1 MPDHSSVSSTGG
13 LGTNFEQ
20 HIQAAFLIGL
30 LTGGA
35 PPCIADAQI
44 TALYFQTTDLGY
56 STDDLL
62 VETQSRLGQQHRL
75 LLQIKHNLTLSAAED
90 NEFEKVM
97 RQFWQDYQAADRF
110 DPNRD
115 RLVIVKG
122 GLNDG
127 ERNHIKIVL
136 NWARFN
142 ASSATF
148 FLEVRKSQ
156 QKKDRVELFRT
167 VLARVSHQTITD
179 DELWRFLRCVELLDY
194 DLKSTGSVD
203 EAFLLQLINLAIPN
217 PDVVAPLTVWQEA
230 VTEATEF
237 DNNGGS
243 VEITSLPDRPFY
255 HRFTQTR
262 LRPVMQAVQRLI
274 GDNQIVTRRLRNRVG
289 NVTLPRQDDKAAVL
303 QALGQH
309 QVVIVT
315 GGAGVGKSALMRD
328 VLDQYVTGNGYWA
341 FRAEQ
346 FSVPHLG
353 QVFALQGVSEP
364 LPALLAAWALLP
376 QKVLYIDSAE
386 KLLEGPPDDAFH
398 QLLAQVATLGK
409 VTLILTARQHAVEL
423 LIHRYQLDD
432 SACITVPSLTDEDLA
447 NLSQQVPRLDQL
459 LHNEKLR
466 ELLRSLKYLDLAIKL
481 LSKTPDDLSAA
492 SRTEFKN
499 ELWKYVVEDAPNQQ
513 DALHWKRGR
522 AFESIALRRAR
533 QLALFVGADAQDD
546 RALLALVHDDLLFQD
561 EAETG
566 FAPTHDVLEDLALVR
581 FIRGHWNPAL
591 GVAAFFTAIGSS
603 PALRRS
609 FRLWV
614 EEVAME
620 EPAQV
625 VALIGQVL
633 DQNTLEK
640 YWLDESLIAVLRSTN
655 AEVFFTSFEQALLD
669 EDAKFLARCLRL
681 MHTACTQRTYSASEE
696 SGVLVPV
703 GSGWAAALDF
713 CARHLDRLV
722 LLPIETVRLLGD
734 WQPGLS
740 RSAQALPAGA
750 ESAAVVVFYILE
762 QIEQG
767 EAYWRAAA
775 QGQELNRLIMVAYEV
790 AELAVERLRGL
801 LQRAQASTMAEGDQW
816 VPNLYKQ
823 LIKLCVSGV
832 ATAQLCRHLPEL
844 VVDILNQQW
853 RAQPRQARPGHYTPH
868 WAQLGQEE
876 QFGLTADLRTE
887 PPSIY
892 STPVWELLRYRAEI
906 GIPFVA
912 DLVNYCTR
920 TYQRHQAAHDPL
932 VVTEFTTADGTVVRQ
947 HGNSELWA
955 AYRGSGQ
962 LPVVLESVLMSMEKF
977 FLEMPPAASPGESAP
992 LNQWFNY
999 LLTHAESVALS
1010 GVLASVAMARFTQ
1023 LEGQWSP
1030 LVSVREFLEWD
1041 ASRVVAEYMPHS
1053 LLGVNK
1059 SLVAR
1064 RERTASNKLPHRL
1077 GFQRGLGSFVA
1088 HYLLQQGEF
1097 TPQLLAILDSH
1108 DAALT
1113 ETTSLYWRKLLIETD
1128 PRKWKVTVDEE
1139 QQLASIQPDYGGPVQ
1154 AMLTADEPERAAESL
1169 RLHMSSQIG
1178 DFLDGKEGAAWG
1190 IDTWLSMYA
1199 AYTRPGREA
1208 STDYR
1213 MAGLAL
1219 LGLRHFRSSLDPKH
1233 IRWCRSTICSCLEF
1247 KLETI
1252 HHYETAHM
1260 WEERFSLFD
1269 EPHLLQSF
1277 ALLYGSAADEL
1288 ARQEVVLLLLR
1299 TVSAPLPEHKQV
1311 HLFAHLR
1318 ETFFPQYPDLLPVV
1332 WAVLLE
1338 YARQVMRAREA
1349 GEYRRT
1355 NDAEYEAA
1363 KTAALTPL
1371 LAGPVPTIVLDHLS
1385 PTTHDP
1391 SLLVSAL
1398 ELIPPTTQLPLF
1410 SGYITRLTTL
1420 MVQDLGRPKSPGY
1433 ATRNEEERQFNIGQL
1448 FGIRGSLPRI
1458 LLFSD
1463 IDQARGLL
1471 GQLLQGLNQQPAT
1484 HYAAGDDMQEF
1495 VGAILAQVI
1504 RELDTL
1510 VAAPADARST
1520 ARTLH
1525 FWQLWEH
1532 LLAQLPTPAT
1542 APLVPLALLDIAWK
1556 PTATHWQP
1564 LDRGQAYYRRAM
1576 QQVGATHLHS
1586 LLKVLST
1593 VGDKS
1598 LLPDALLVV
1607 VAICQNHPAQLL
1619 ALFQTG
1625 PATAF
1630 IERLLQHHM
1639 RRIKTSPELF
1649 NGFMW
1654 LLDKMVDFGSPTAYL
1669 VREDAVTF
1677 KNQ

>member
-35 PPCIADAQI
+35 PPCISDVRI

-62 VETQSRLGQQHRL
+62 VVTQSRLGQQHRL

-90 NEFEKVM
+90 NEFEKVI
-97 RQFWQDYQAADRF
+97 RQFWEDYQAANRF

-148 FLEVRKSQ
+148 FQEVRRSQ
-156 QKKDRVELFRT
+156 QKKDKVELFRT
-167 VLARVSHQTITD
+167 VLARVSHQAITD

-203 EAFLLQLINLAIPN
+203 EASLLQLINVAIPN
-217 PDVVAPLTVWQEA
+217 PDVVAPFTVWQEA
-230 VTEATEF
+230 VAEAAEF

-243 VEITSLPDRPFY
+243 VEVTSLPDRPFY

-262 LRPVMQAVQRLI
+262 LRPVMQAVQQLI
-274 GDNQIVTRRLRNRVG
+274 DNNQVVTQRLRNRVG
-289 NVTLPRQDDKAAVL
+289 NVTLPRQDTKAAVL
-303 QALGQH
+303 QALGEH

-328 VLDQYVTGNGYWA
+328 VLDQYVTNNGYWA

-353 QVFALQGVSEP
+353 QVFAQQGISEP
-364 LPALLAAWALLP
+364 LPALLSAWALLP
-376 QKVLYIDSAE
+376 QQVLYIDSAE

-398 QLLAQVATLGK
+398 QLLAIAATSGK
-409 VTLILTARQHAVEL
+409 LKLILTARQYAVEL

-432 SACITVPSLTDEDLA
+432 SACVTVPYLTDEDLA
-447 NLSQQVPRLDQL
+447 SLSPQVPRLDQL
-459 LHNEKLR
+459 LRNEKLH

-492 SRTEFKN
+492 SRTEFKSQ
-499 ELWKYVVEDAPNQQ
+499 LWKHVVEDAQTQQ
-513 DALHWKRGR
+513 DALHWKRGQ
-522 AFESIALRRAR
+522 AFQSIALRRAQ
-533 QLALFVGADAQDD
+533 QLALFVGAEDQDD

-561 EAETG
+561 GAETG

-581 FIRGHWNPAL
+581 FIRSKWDPAH
-591 GVAAFFTAIGSS
+591 GVAAFFAAIGNS

-614 EEVAME
+614 EEVALE

-625 VALIGQVL
+625 VALISQVL

-640 YWLDESLIAVLRSTN
+640 YWLDGSLIAVLRSAN
-655 AEVFFTSFEQALLD
+655 ADVFFTSFEQALLSGN
-669 EDAKFLARCLRL
+669 AKFLARCLRL
-681 MHTACTQRTYSASEE
+681 LHTACTQRAYSTSEE
-696 SGVLVPV
+696 SELLIPV
-703 GSGWAAALDF
+703 GSGWAVALDF
-713 CARHLDRLV
+713 CARHLDQLV
-722 LLPIETVRLLGD
+722 HLPLETVRLLGD
-734 WQPGLS
+734 WQPILS
-740 RSAQALPAGA
+740 RSPHALPAGA
-750 ESAAVVVFYILE
+750 ESAAAIVFYIFE

-767 EAYWRAAA
+767 EAYWRAAT
-775 QGQELNRLIMVAYEV
+775 QGKALERLIMLAYEV
-790 AELAVERLRGL
+790 AEIAMERLREL
-801 LQRAQASTMAEGDQW
+801 LQRALASVMVDGGQW
-816 VPNLYKQ
+816 TPTLYKQ
-823 LIKLCVSGV
+823 LIKQCVTGV

-844 VVDILNQQW
+844 VVDILNHEW
-853 RAQPRQARPGHYTPH
+853 RAQPHQAQPGRYNPL
-868 WAQLGQEE
+868 WAQFSGEE
-876 QFGLTADLRTE
+876 RFGLTADLRTE
-887 PPSIY
+887 PPSIF
-892 STPVWELLRYRAEI
+892 STPVWDLLRYRAEV
-906 GIPFVA
+906 GIPFVV

-920 TYQRHQAAHDPL
+920 TYQRYQEAQDPL
-932 VVTEFTTADGTVVRQ
+932 VASEFTTADGTVVRQ
-947 HGNSELWA
+947 YGNSTLWA
-955 AYRGSGQ
+955 AYRGHGQ
-962 LPVVLESVLMSMEKF
+962 LPFVLESVLMSVEKF
-977 FLEMPPAASPGESAP
+977 FLEMPLAASSGESAA
-992 LNQWFNY
+992 LNQWFSY
-999 LLTHAESVALS
+999 LLTHSESAALS
-1010 GVLASVAMARFTQ
+1010 GVLASVAMARYKQ
-1023 LEGQWSP
+1023 LDGQWIP

-1041 ASRVVAEYMPHS
+1041 ASRVVADYMPQS

-1064 RERTASNKLPHRL
+1064 QERTASSKLPHRL
-1077 GFQRGLGSFVA
+1077 GYQRGLGSFVL
-1088 HYLLQQGEF
+1088 HYLAQQGEF
-1097 TPQLLAILDSH
+1097 TPQILGILDLH

-1113 ETTSLYWRKLLIETD
+1113 DTTSIYWRKLLIETD
-1128 PRKWKVTVDEE
+1128 LRKWKLTVDEE
-1139 QQLASIQPDYGGPVQ
+1139 RQQASIQPNYSGQVQ
-1154 AMLTADEPERAAESL
+1154 AMLTADEPQQTAESL
-1169 RLHMSSQIG
+1169 RMQMASQIG
-1178 DFLDGKEGAAWG
+1178 DFLDGKEGVSWG
-1190 IDTWLSMYA
+1190 VDTWLTIYT
-1199 AYTRPGREA
+1199 AYTRQGREP

-1219 LGLRHFRSSLDPKH
+1219 LGLRHFSSSLEPEH
-1233 IRWCRSTICSCLEF
+1233 IRWCQNTIYSCLEF

-1260 WEERFSLFD
+1260 WDERFSLFD
-1269 EPHLLQSF
+1269 EPHLLRSF
-1277 ALLYGSAADEL
+1277 ALLYSSAADEP
-1288 ARQEVVLLLLR
+1288 ARKKVLLLLLR
-1299 TVSAPLPEHKQV
+1299 TVSATLPEHKQV
-1311 HLFAHLR
+1311 HVFAHLR

-1332 WAVLLE
+1332 WAILIE
-1338 YARQVMRAREA
+1338 YAQQVTRAHEA
-1349 GEYRRT
+1349 GEYHRT

-1371 LAGPVPTIVLDHLS
+1371 LAGPAPVIVLDHLS

-1398 ELIPPTTQLPLF
+1398 ELLPPATQLPLLRD
-1410 SGYITRLTTL
+1410 YITLLTAV
-1420 MVQDLGRPKSPGY
+1420 MVQDLGRPKYSGR
-1433 ATRNEEERQFNIGQL
+1433 AAQDEEERQFNIGQL
-1448 FGIRGSLPRI
+1448 FGIRASLPRI
-1458 LLFSD
+1458 MLFSD

-1471 GQLLQGLNQQPAT
+1471 DLLLQGLNQQPAN
-1484 HYAAGDDMQEF
+1484 HYAAGDDLKEF
-1495 VGAILAQVI
+1495 VIVILSQVI
-1504 RELDTL
+1504 NELDTL
-1510 VAAPADARST
+1510 ISAPADARGA

-1532 LLAQLPTPAT
+1532 LLSQLTTTAT
-1542 APLVPLALLDIAWK
+1542 APLVPLALLDISWK
-1556 PTATHWQP
+1556 LTVSHWQP
-1564 LDRGQAYYRRAM
+1564 FERGQVYYQRAM
-1576 QQVGATHLHS
+1576 QLFGATHLLS

-1593 VGDKS
+1593 VGDKT
-1598 LLPDALLVV
+1598 LLPDALLSV
-1607 VAICQNHPAQLL
+1607 VATCQNHPDQLL

-1630 IERLLQHHM
+1630 IERLFQHHM
-1639 RRIKTSPELF
+1639 RRIRTSPELF

-1654 LLDKMVDFGSPTAYL
+1654 VLDKMVDFGSPTAYL